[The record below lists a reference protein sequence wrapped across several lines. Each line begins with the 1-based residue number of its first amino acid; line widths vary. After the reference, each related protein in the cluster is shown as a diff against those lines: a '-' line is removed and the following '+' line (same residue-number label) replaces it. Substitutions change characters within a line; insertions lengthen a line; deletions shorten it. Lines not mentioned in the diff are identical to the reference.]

1 MADSFKRANLS
12 NLYHI
17 SVAGSAFNKD
27 NRKKATS
34 SFEKYHSYMK
44 TPYIHKYVLVQILFW
59 VKILTPVYCY
69 PIRKDTS

>member
-1 MADSFKRANLS
+1 MTDSFKRANLS

-27 NRKKATS
+27 SRKKAMS

-44 TPYIHKYVLVQILFW
+44 TPYIHKYVLVQTLFW
-59 VKILTPVYCY
+59 INNWTPVY
-69 PIRKDTS
+69 S